1 MVTTSYGYGCTHR
14 DRQGP
19 VGRLLDQILSST
31 LMYSLRTDHSISH
44 TDMCGRASTVLQWR
58 CPVTKSHVLSSHH
71 AKVQWH
77 CMRWPCGSVAPCM
90 PPERRGRAGRV
101 GGVSVPAAT
110 SRSDE
115 SFQRLTQF
123 TADSKSVLK
132 RMPDLRT
139 GHYLLLRTPPLGAG
153 AELLRLHFVSADS
166 VQ

>member
-77 CMRWPCGSVAPCM
+77 CMAMWVRGSVHAA
-90 PPERRGRAGRV
+90 RGRAGRV